1 MVKSRKAGFSLVE
14 IVLAVGIVSIAL
26 LAIFGMFGSSLQS
39 NAETLSQHEVMGV
52 TRSSVDFLQATNEGA
67 GFTNVFGWVKT
78 PSSAPEI
85 YAYAAANGTFDIGLG
100 SDEAFMGAADQP
112 TARLFR
118 LVLALSPN
126 MPLRD
131 VSGKLI
137 PGRPSISDLPES
149 AADYTTNAVLA
160 LQIKAYSIPDPAAD
174 ITKFQP
180 IFTYDTTIRR

>member
-26 LAIFGMFGSSLQS
+26 LAIFGLFGSSLQS

-52 TRSSVDFLQATNEGA
+52 TRSSVDFLQATNGGA
-67 GFTNVFGWVKT
+67 GFTNVFDWVKT
-78 PSSAPEI
+78 PSSAPEM
-85 YAYAAANGTFDIGLG
+85 YAYATANGTFAIGLG
-100 SDEAFMGAADQP
+100 SNGAFMDAADQRP
-112 TARLFR
+112 ARLFR

-131 VSGKLI
+131 ATGNLI
-137 PGRPSISDLPES
+137 PRPSVSDLPAS
-149 AADYTTNAVLA
+149 AADYTNDAVLA